1 MNEII
6 ETNGN
11 VFEQSNWVNRLFA
24 SLQEH
29 DYEQFSDSVLEAN
42 NQIEQKSC
50 LDVTQVCFFK
60 IEQLAFDSDYPRR
73 EAFENVVA
81 FGYYGNDY

>member
-50 LDVTQVCFFK
+50 LDVTQVCFF
-60 IEQLAFDSDYPRR
+60 
-73 EAFENVVA
+73 
-81 FGYYGNDY
+81 

>member
-42 NQIEQKSC
+42 NQIGNSSIEI
-50 LDVTQVCFFK
+50 VTN
-60 IEQLAFDSDYPRR
+60 L
-73 EAFENVVA
+73 
-81 FGYYGNDY
+81 

>member
-6 ETNGN
+6 ESNGN

-29 DYEQFSDSVLEAN
+29 DYEQFSETKKNMMTNL
-42 NQIEQKSC
+42 IE
-50 LDVTQVCFFK
+50 K
-60 IEQLAFDSDYPRR
+60 IIL
-73 EAFENVVA
+73 
-81 FGYYGNDY
+81 